1 MPCPFSPFPGA
12 GGMWGTCSAG
22 REWEGGMKSR
32 KRTIIHGAGRRGS
45 CSQDGDCGFEG
56 LAQGAGSFPQGSERP
71 LLSERREGSQART
84 VRSWHGYGEPQCE
97 PLICTEVGPEA
108 FRLSG
113 RGILGRVPERGWEDL
128 GRGREGTEQGAGDSA
143 SSVQPNDSWLWQAR
157 GRQEGETG
165 AGGRG
170 SGPDLPASSS
180 ARVPGCTVSRGAAAH
195 TPAHWS
201 SWVFGPWE
209 LP

>member
-1 MPCPFSPFPGA
+1 MPCPFSPFPRA

-22 REWEGGMKSR
+22 REWEGGMKPR

-56 LAQGAGSFPQGSERP
+56 LAQGAGSFPQGSERQWGW
-71 LLSERREGSQART
+71 RREGSQART

-97 PLICTEVGPEA
+97 LLICTEVGPEA

-128 GRGREGTEQGAGDSA
+128 GRGREQSRGLGTLPPLCSLMTHGSGRREVGRRGT
-143 SSVQPNDSWLWQAR
+143 R
-157 GRQEGETG
+157 GRGAEGVVPT
-165 AGGRG
+165 
-170 SGPDLPASSS
+170 SPPPSS